1 MSISLVDLHSVR
13 FAPDSTTDAIND
25 EFMTRLGMPNRYQP
39 ARLSIARSLAIP
51 DSPPATGARSNRDI
65 RGDVLFGTNEHF
77 SVWIA
82 LILEHA
88 GDESIDKTKLVELVA
103 AHWSRGIKLLD
114 HDWRKLDKDTTKF
127 VKRLVEVAEIPHRTM
142 PAGHAQPIATSTD
155 SGGFSSDQVTIP
167 IGEISEEVAT
177 KEKIEWPLNGSGGS
191 PHSAIMGGVGSGKTR
206 TAVAMLRNIR
216 EQAPNVPLIAFDFKG
231 DLGGGEKTY
240 KIDELFGADII
251 SPPRKSVPL
260 DVLSLSS
267 TEEIDITNA
276 AYSFREAFANLK
288 GSRLGDRQRDAI
300 AEAAKRA
307 LRAHQPCELQHVRD
321 VLIEVYE
328 EREMK
333 EDGAISAMREL
344 CAFPLFNPK
353 LNLASF
359 FERSWLIKL
368 PQDVPS
374 DSRKIVV
381 NLMLNA
387 LDRHLNSLDDSN
399 VNDGGARSLRVL
411 CVVDEAHQILSSKL
425 PSLSN
430 LMRMSRSKGGAIML
444 ISQSPDDFSGAD
456 DDFLNEMG
464 LVAAFS
470 SNASSKNVKRIFG
483 QGANLSTLQGG
494 QCFVKLRE
502 DAKSKKIQSWSK

>member
-1 MSISLVDLHSVR
+1 MNISWVEIAGANFR
-13 FAPDSTTDAIND
+13 TDSTTDKLNSD
-25 EFMTRLGMPNRYQP
+25 FMRRLGMQKRYLP
-39 ARLSIARSLAIP
+39 ARLAISRSLAIP
-51 DSPPATGARSNRDI
+51 TLPTVVETHSGKI
-65 RGDVLFGTNEHF
+65 IKGDTLFGTGT
-77 SVWIA
+77 SLSTWIG
-82 LILEHA
+82 LIVEHA
-88 GDESIDKTKLVELVA
+88 GNPDIDKDELINLVA
-103 AHWSRGIKLLD
+103 VHWKRGLELLD
-114 HDWRKLDKDTTKF
+114 QAWKLSDEDLTKF
-127 VKRLVEVAEIPHRTM
+127 VRRLADVA
-142 PAGHAQPIATSTD
+142 GLSVSGTD
-155 SGGFSSDQVTIP
+155 KNSDLAVASDPYSIGQITVP
-167 IGEISEEVAT
+167 IGEVSEEVAT
-177 KEKIEWPLNGSGGS
+177 KEKIEWSLNGSGGS

-206 TAVAMLRNIR
+206 TAVAMLRSIH

-231 DLGGGEKTY
+231 DLGGDEKTY
-240 KIDELFGADII
+240 KIDELFGANII
-251 SPPRKSVPL
+251 SPPRESVPL
-260 DVLSLSS
+260 DVLSLFS

-288 GSRLGDRQRDAI
+288 GSRLGDRQREAI
-300 AEAAKRA
+300 AEATKRA
-307 LRAHQPCELQHVRD
+307 LRAHQPCELQHIRD

-333 EDGAISAMREL
+333 EDGAVSTMREL
-344 CAFPLFNPK
+344 CDFPLFNPE

-387 LDRHLNSLDDSN
+387 LDRYLNSLDDSN
-399 VNDGGARSLRVL
+399 VDIDGARSLRVL

-430 LMRMSRSKGGAIML
+430 LMRMSRSKGGVIML

-470 SNASSKNVKRIFG
+470 TNASSKNVKRIFG